1 MGLFRRNAAIA
12 QPERRASRRYAV
24 DCPARL
30 KMLGGDRIGRLS
42 DLSEA
47 GARLDTPN
55 PPIEGV
61 SGLLEWADQE
71 HFCKVVWV
79 NDNSCGLIFERP
91 ISLSVVEQ
99 ASQTV
104 EAPSGPV
111 ANFGNIPLGQKRSRR
126 SEFLQP
132 E

>member
-1 MGLFRRNAAIA
+1 MALFRRNAAVA
-12 QPERRASRRYAV
+12 QPERRAARRYAV

-30 KMLGGDRIGRLS
+30 KMLGGDRMGRLS

-55 PPIEGV
+55 PPVEGV
-61 SGLLEWADQE
+61 SGLLEWCGHE

-91 ISLSVVEQ
+91 IPLAIVEET
-99 ASQTV
+99 SQTV
-104 EAPSGPV
+104 DAPSGPV

-126 SEFLQP
+126 SDFTRSE
-132 E
+132 